1 GLPAQ
6 LVGPLGII
14 TKGAATVDVALS
26 FFQAGNAW
34 IAYQENPSDNALYN
48 AYLTAALKAIVQV
61 SLAAA
66 LSAAGLEIGVI
77 ATAIVLAGQIVDLQN
92 FHNILVALGVGY
104 NPIASA
110 FNWPALPTFRDPLV
124 VNFEGDPLGFTS
136 ASNSPVYFDFT
147 GSGSATETGW
157 ITSGEGLLLLNNGSS
172 NISSEVLGAQ
182 SGSGFADLATLDTNG
197 DGIISDQDASFGSL
211 EVWFDQNG
219 NGQID
224 PGEVKSLSDL
234 GITGIS
240 LATNPVGGTVNGNI
254 VVSRSQFSTATNGS
268 SAGTVTEV
276 DFATVATHELS
287 VPPAG
292 FVFAG
297 EALLLPDLAG
307 YGYVQD
313 LRVAMTQ
320 DSSLLNNVL
329 SLVDDAPVMSNLQFN
344 IAFENLMLQWAGVSS
359 VALDAYGA
367 DINSQHYAFIC
378 KLYGVTPAPQ
388 GDWAGIPNAT
398 IEAIYGSLI
407 GQLEVRFSCQVAL
420 SELALGIPLSAIDPF
435 VVLGLASYD
444 LSSDT
449 VSVD

>member
-1 GLPAQ
+1 MNPSLAALIAEFIASGLSTADLLNTLAKDHTILQSPTSSELDRTLAAIDAIWGFSDGTASIGAFLTDFGTTMAAFNQGGGLPAQ

-110 FNWPALPTFRDPLV
+110 FNWPALPTLRDPLV

-276 DFATVATHELS
+276 
-287 VPPAG
+287 
-292 FVFAG
+292 
-297 EALLLPDLAG
+297 
-307 YGYVQD
+307 
-313 LRVAMTQ
+313 
-320 DSSLLNNVL
+320 
-329 SLVDDAPVMSNLQFN
+329 
-344 IAFENLMLQWAGVSS
+344 
-359 VALDAYGA
+359 
-367 DINSQHYAFIC
+367 
-378 KLYGVTPAPQ
+378 
-388 GDWAGIPNAT
+388 
-398 IEAIYGSLI
+398 
-407 GQLEVRFSCQVAL
+407 
-420 SELALGIPLSAIDPF
+420 
-435 VVLGLASYD
+435 
-444 LSSDT
+444 
-449 VSVD
+449 